1 MTFELIGQLWL
12 LSAAAVAI
20 LSFRATWLEWNYNSN
35 VTKEALWLNE
45 KQTQRSQQSR
55 PHEAL
60 SERNTSVEEATW
72 SLGAEVL
79 ARSLSIG
86 KNNKVREPAAADG
99 SKEQTCQ

>member
-1 MTFELIGQLWL
+1 MFLELVAQLWL
-12 LSAAAVAI
+12 LSAAVVVI
-20 LSFRATWLEWNYNSN
+20 FSFRATWLEWNYNSN

-79 ARSLSIG
+79 ARSLSIE
-86 KNNKVREPAAADG
+86 KNNKVREHAAEDG
-99 SKEQTCQ
+99 NKE